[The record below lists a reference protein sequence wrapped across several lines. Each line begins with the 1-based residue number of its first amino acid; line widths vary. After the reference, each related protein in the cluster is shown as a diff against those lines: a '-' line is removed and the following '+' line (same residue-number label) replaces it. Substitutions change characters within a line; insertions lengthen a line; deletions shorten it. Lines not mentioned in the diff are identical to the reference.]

1 MIKNMKKK
9 TLGVILTLA
18 MCLSLVACGAKKG
31 NDNVTTNTDAGSLF
45 EPIDDSTAAQDKNSE
60 DQTSSAALPEGVEF
74 NTADGFYS
82 GTLQSSGKDKIG
94 AANEYGSLYS
104 IIYQAQIID
113 NNLVIYGNFGYR
125 NFQDQDIVSVS
136 DNGIYAFTIT
146 DDTTFQM
153 VGGEEGP
160 EIVNKEDF
168 NNYLSQ
174 LIDSQLYFEIEIA
187 DNHAITVSIS
197 S

>member
-1 MIKNMKKK
+1 MNMKKN

-18 MCLSLVACGAKKG
+18 LGISLVACGSKKE
-31 NDNVTTNTDAGSLF
+31 NADVTANTETGSIF
-45 EPIDDSTAAQDKNSE
+45 EPVDDSAAAQDK
-60 DQTSSAALPEGVEF
+60 DTDKDTSASLPEGIEF

-94 AANEYGSLYS
+94 AANEYGSLYT

-160 EIVNKEDF
+160 EIVSKEDF

>member
-1 MIKNMKKK
+1 MKRK
-9 TLGVILTLA
+9 TLGLILVFALS
-18 MCLSLVACGAKKG
+18 LSLVACESKKE
-31 NDNVTTNTDAGSLF
+31 NADATANAETGSIF
-45 EPIDDSTAAQDKNSE
+45 EPIDDSTAAQENDTNKG
-60 DQTSSAALPEGVEF
+60 TSSSLPEGVEF
-74 NTADGFYS
+74 NTADGFYA

-94 AANEYGSLYS
+94 AANEYGSLYT

-160 EIVNKEDF
+160 EIVSKEDF

>member
-1 MIKNMKKK
+1 MKKK

-18 MCLSLVACGAKKG
+18 LGISLVACGSKKE
-31 NDNVTTNTDAGSLF
+31 NADVTANTETGSIF
-45 EPIDDSTAAQDKNSE
+45 EPIDDSAAAQDK
-60 DQTSSAALPEGVEF
+60 DTDKDTSSSLPEGVEF

-94 AANEYGSLYS
+94 AANEYGSLYT

-160 EIVNKEDF
+160 EIVSKEDF
-168 NNYLSQ
+168 DNYLTQ
-174 LIDSQLYFEIEIA
+174 LMDSQLYFEIEIA
-187 DNHAITVSIS
+187 DNHATSVSIS

>member
-1 MIKNMKKK
+1 MNMKKK

-18 MCLSLVACGAKKG
+18 MCLSLVACGAKNG
-31 NDNVTTNTDAGSLF
+31 DDNVTTNTDAESLF
-45 EPIDDSTAAQDKNSE
+45 EPIDDSNAAQDKNSE
-60 DQTSSAALPEGVEF
+60 DQTLSATLPEGVEF
-74 NTADGFYS
+74 NTADGFYA

-94 AANEYGSLYS
+94 AANEYGSLYT

-125 NFQDQDIVSVS
+125 NFQDQDTVSVS

-160 EIVNKEDF
+160 EIVSKEDF

>member
-1 MIKNMKKK
+1 MKKK
-9 TLGVILTLA
+9 TLGVILTLTLG
-18 MCLSLVACGAKKG
+18 LSLVACGAKKENMDTANTSETG
-31 NDNVTTNTDAGSLF
+31 SIFETLDESSTNNDQNAQ
-45 EPIDDSTAAQDKNSE
+45 TAAPYAN
-60 DQTSSAALPEGVEF
+60 LPEGVEF
-74 NTADGFYS
+74 NTADGFYA
-82 GTLQSSGKDKIG
+82 GTLQASGKDKIG
-94 AANEYGSLYS
+94 AANEYGVLYT

-125 NFQDQDIVSVS
+125 NSQDQDVISVS
-136 DNGIYAFTIT
+136 DNGIYAFTIA

-160 EIVNKEDF
+160 EIVSKEDF